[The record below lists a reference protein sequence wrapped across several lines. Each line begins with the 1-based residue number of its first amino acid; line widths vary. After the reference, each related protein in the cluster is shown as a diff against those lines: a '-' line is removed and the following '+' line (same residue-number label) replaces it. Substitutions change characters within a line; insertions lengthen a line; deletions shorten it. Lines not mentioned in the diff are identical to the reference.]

1 MASTSAPPSTRQRLI
16 SSTSDLLRRKGLHG
30 FGVSDVLAA
39 AEAPKGVL
47 YHHFPGGK
55 VELAIAA
62 IEAAVSQILRS
73 LEAIEA
79 SGGDVLLA
87 LRAWLDQAH
96 HRLAKSG
103 YEMGCPLAA
112 VALESTAED
121 RELRAAL
128 NTGFDAIRAH
138 LARLLVQAG
147 MSRAKAPRFA
157 ALVVSAYE
165 GALLQARIAGDAK
178 PADETVDLL
187 LEMVRI
193 NLAQPRAN
201 RPSPR
206 RGGAEEG

>member
-1 MASTSAPPSTRQRLI
+1 MVSVKAVPTTRERLI
-16 SSTSDLLRRKGLHG
+16 FATSDLLRRKGLHG
-30 FGVSDVLAA
+30 FGVSDVLSA

-62 IEAAVSQILRS
+62 IDAAVAQILRS
-73 LEAIEA
+73 LEQIEA
-79 SGGDVLLA
+79 AGGDVLLA

-96 HRLAKSG
+96 QRLAKSG
-103 YEMGCPLAA
+103 YEIGCPLAA
-112 VALESTAED
+112 VALESTGDD

-128 NTGFDAIRAH
+128 NAGFDAIRSE

-147 MSRAKAPRFA
+147 LPRGKAPRFA

-187 LEMVRI
+187 LDMLRRELQLVR
-193 NLAQPRAN
+193 
-201 RPSPR
+201 SKT
-206 RGGAEEG
+206 

>member
-1 MASTSAPPSTRQRLI
+1 MASIKVPLTTRQRLI
-16 SSTSDLLRRKGLHG
+16 FAASDLLRRRGLHG

-62 IEAAVSQILRS
+62 IEAAVSQILHS
-73 LEAIEA
+73 LEGIEA
-79 SGGDVLLA
+79 SGGNVLLA

-96 HRLAKSG
+96 QRLAKSG

-112 VALESTAED
+112 VALETTGED

-128 NTGFDAIRAH
+128 CAGFDAIRAH
-138 LARLLVQAG
+138 LARLLMQAG
-147 MSRAKAPRFA
+147 MTRAKAPRFA

-178 PADETVDLL
+178 PASETVDLL
-187 LEMVRI
+187 LEMLLREIHVTK
-193 NLAQPRAN
+193 
-201 RPSPR
+201 
-206 RGGAEEG
+206 GKT